1 LSIFF
6 FAPDLGSCPGFF
18 FGFQELFLEPAGL
31 RAMGWRAVAGG
42 VHLSS
47 QDLVQGSRLLK
58 HKREAR

>member
-1 LSIFF
+1 
-6 FAPDLGSCPGFF
+6 
-18 FGFQELFLEPAGL
+18 LEPAGL

-47 QDLVQGSRLLK
+47 QDLVRLQGSRLLK